1 MNIKQMADKS
11 SYGIYAYGGKIDAQT
26 AAGKGVINCAGDYT
40 ISDLSISNNTVNC
53 SSSESRGIFVT
64 GVNNSEIVSN
74 RLTDYASAENG
85 INAYY

>member
-1 MNIKQMADKS
+1 M
-11 SYGIYAYGGKIDAQT
+11 
-26 AAGKGVINCAGDYT
+26 NCAGDYT

-85 INAYY
+85 INAVNTVSYTHLTLPTNSLV